1 MAPASDNALEAVG
14 EGGVGCGEA
23 DGPDVAGKGDG
34 AAELEERNVPH
45 GALVGIFLVGN
56 DLGHPADLGVSAEV
70 IQLVGAQLDLVVFY
84 LVVTAGRGVKA
95 EQLTFWVP
103 LCILVLS
110 CDL

>member
-1 MAPASDNALEAVG
+1 MAPASDNALEAIG

-23 DGPDVAGKGDG
+23 DGPDVAGEGNG
-34 AAELEERNVPH
+34 AAELEECNVPH
-45 GALVGIFLVGN
+45 GALVGIGLVGN
-56 DLGHPADLGVSAEV
+56 DLGHPADLDVSAIV
-70 IQLVGAQLDLVVFY
+70 VQLVGTQLDLVFFY
-84 LVVTAGRGVKA
+84 LVVPADRGVKA

>member
-23 DGPDVAGKGDG
+23 DGPDVAGEGDG

-70 IQLVGAQLDLVVFY
+70 IQLVGAQLDLVFFY

-110 CDL
+110 CDV

>member
-1 MAPASDNALEAVG
+1 MAPASDNALEAIG
-14 EGGVGCGEA
+14 EGGIGRGEA
-23 DGPDVAGKGDG
+23 DRPDVAGEGNG
-34 AAELEERNVPH
+34 AAEPEERNVAH

-56 DLGHPADLGVSAEV
+56 DLGHPADLGVSAV
-70 IQLVGAQLDLVVFY
+70 VVQLVGAQLDLVFFY